1 MGNVSGIADTSKR
14 FASFLTVARIFNYSC
29 AHIFHIIYP
38 EKAIWRS
45 IVLQASVF

>member
-1 MGNVSGIADTSKR
+1 MGNVSGIADASKR
-14 FASFLTVARIFNYSC
+14 FASFLRVARKFNYSC